1 LSVTSDKIYYVNSD
15 NSPFTKRNY
24 KYQERSPVLLSV
36 VVITKNEADRIGA
49 LLKSVSFTDEIIVVD
64 SGSTDATI
72 EICRNSGVRVE
83 HQEWLGYV
91 GQKQYAMEL
100 ASGEWILNLDA
111 DEIVSDQ
118 LAQEIRS
125 AIENCDDQVTGYS
138 MPRLSRY
145 LDRWIKHGGWYP
157 DRKLRLVRKGTAQW
171 TGNDLHELLQTSGKV
186 GTLNNPL
193 LHYVYRD
200 IFDQVSTINRFS
212 DIIADSRVKPASNLY
227 VILGIFHAIGKFLEC
242 AVWKLGFLDGI
253 PGLIIALNSSFYI
266 FLKHAKSWEKSL
278 SYKIALTKN
287 SK

>member
-1 LSVTSDKIYYVNSD
+1 M
-15 NSPFTKRNY
+15 
-24 KYQERSPVLLSV
+24 LLSV

-118 LAQEIRS
+118 LAQEICS
-125 AIENCDDQVTGYS
+125 AIENCDDHVTGYS

-157 DRKLRLVRKGTAQW
+157 DRKLRLVRKGTGQW

-200 IFDQVSTINRFS
+200 IFDQVSTINTFS
-212 DIIADSRVKPASNLY
+212 DIIADSLVKPASHLY

-242 AVWKLGFLDGI
+242 AVWKLGFLRRYPRID
-253 PGLIIALNSSFYI
+253 NC
-266 FLKHAKSWEKSL
+266 HE
-278 SYKIALTKN
+278 
-287 SK
+287 